1 MDFVKS
7 ANGTYIHD
15 DEAFFPIDGKGWND
29 TRIGYLDQM
38 GEMGEMGR
46 PHFFWGFTKRQIL
59 FQATYNILQLLQPSN
74 LKP

>member
-7 ANGTYIHD
+7 ASGTYVHD

-46 PHFFWGFTKRQIL
+46 PPFFLSFTL
-59 FQATYNILQLLQPSN
+59 W
-74 LKP
+74 